1 MARSLETVIQVLRT
15 LTRVMK
21 SQAGTMRSQMVA
33 RKNKTDVATS
43 QAGAMARSEHGCNKV
58 YRGNGTGNGIRPDR
72 PDKIGRGR

>member
-33 RKNKTDVATS
+33 RKNKTGVATS

-58 YRGNGTGNGIRPDR
+58 YRGEWDR
-72 PDKIGRGR
+72 E